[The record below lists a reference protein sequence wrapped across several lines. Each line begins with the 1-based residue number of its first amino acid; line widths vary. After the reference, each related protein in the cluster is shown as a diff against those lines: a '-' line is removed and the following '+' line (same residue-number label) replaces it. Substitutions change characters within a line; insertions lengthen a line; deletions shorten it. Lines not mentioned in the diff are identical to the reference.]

1 MLRELRIAGLGV
13 VEALD
18 LELHPGLNV
27 LTGETGAGKT
37 MVTVGLSLALGG
49 RAAASLVRTG
59 SKAARVEALFDA
71 SPTTDAAGWSED
83 GVLILARTIGADG
96 KGSARAGGQTVP
108 ISTLASIGEALVEVH
123 GQHESTRLL
132 AASAQAAFLDR
143 YAGPDHLASLA
154 ALASEVAALRA
165 ARDERDRLAAL
176 ERDRERQMD
185 VLAFQIRELES
196 ADVHVGELAELE
208 AEAARLTHVERLL
221 ERAAEA
227 EAALLADDAA
237 ADGLAR
243 AVRAL
248 ETAAEL
254 DPSAMA
260 LADRARETAA
270 LVTDLGLEVRAYRE
284 SLALDPGRLD
294 EVRERIAAVRGLL
307 RKYGGTEEELVAFL
321 EGARRDLEALAGAGE
336 RAAALDADVERLEVR
351 VRDAAAVVT
360 GGRSRAAGPL
370 AAAVQAE
377 LRDLGMPDARIEIV
391 LVPLAEIGSSGAER
405 PEIGFSAGENQPVLP
420 LAKVASG
427 GELSRAMLALRSVL
441 VDLDDV
447 PTLVFD
453 EVDAGIGGR
462 AGIAVGRRLARLAAS
477 RQVLVVTH
485 LPQIASFA
493 DRHVR
498 VEKRAGTAVVEV
510 LDESQRVEE
519 LTRMLS
525 GLPGSEAA
533 ATHAEELLAE
543 ASRAKADA
551 PAPSRRQKATR

>member
-208 AEAARLTHVERLL
+208 AEAARLTHAERLL

-248 ETAAEL
+248 ETAADL
-254 DPSAMA
+254 DPGAVA

-321 EGARRDLEALAGAGE
+321 EGARRDLQALAGAGE

-519 LTRMLS
+519 LTRMLA

>member
-59 SKAARVEALFDA
+59 STAARVEALFDA

-108 ISTLASIGEALVEVH
+108 VSTLGSIGEALVEVH

-208 AEAARLTHVERLL
+208 AEAARLTHAKMLQKSLNADLSPADQAIMLESTPVPDKRERWRVLTVGGYSQEQLDSAL
-221 ERAAEA
+221 ESVLFAFGRMDEELANRGPWLAGKTYSLGDINMLAIVHRVSELDASCLDRKKLPHMMDWWDRSMARPAAKYTY
-227 EAALLADDAA
+227 A
-237 ADGLAR
+237 AD
-243 AVRAL
+243 
-248 ETAAEL
+248 T
-254 DPSAMA
+254 
-260 LADRARETAA
+260 
-270 LVTDLGLEVRAYRE
+270 
-284 SLALDPGRLD
+284 D
-294 EVRERIAAVRGLL
+294 EVP
-307 RKYGGTEEELVAFL
+307 K
-321 EGARRDLEALAGAGE
+321 
-336 RAAALDADVERLEVR
+336 
-351 VRDAAAVVT
+351 
-360 GGRSRAAGPL
+360 
-370 AAAVQAE
+370 
-377 LRDLGMPDARIEIV
+377 
-391 LVPLAEIGSSGAER
+391 R
-405 PEIGFSAGENQPVLP
+405 PRTKSI
-420 LAKVASG
+420 
-427 GELSRAMLALRSVL
+427 
-441 VDLDDV
+441 
-447 PTLVFD
+447 
-453 EVDAGIGGR
+453 AGI
-462 AGIAVGRRLARLAAS
+462 
-477 RQVLVVTH
+477 TE
-485 LPQIASFA
+485 F
-493 DRHVR
+493 R
-498 VEKRAGTAVVEV
+498 VA
-510 LDESQRVEE
+510 
-519 LTRMLS
+519 
-525 GLPGSEAA
+525 
-533 ATHAEELLAE
+533 
-543 ASRAKADA
+543 
-551 PAPSRRQKATR
+551 

>member
-248 ETAAEL
+248 ETASEL
-254 DPSAMA
+254 DPGAVA